1 MAIRVLS
8 LLVISLLS
16 GCASLGLY
24 KGLAMPTCNGP
35 VTAPAFR
42 TGACMTGAEYDA
54 ARKKELSNG
63 R

>member
-1 MAIRVLS
+1 MAILAFS
-8 LLVISLLS
+8 LVVVSLLS

-24 KGLAMPTCNGP
+24 KGLAMATCNGP
-35 VTAPAFR
+35 VTSPQFR

-54 ARKKELSNG
+54 ARKKELNTP

>member
-1 MAIRVLS
+1 MAILALS
-8 LLVISLLS
+8 LVVFSLLA

-24 KGLAMPTCNGP
+24 KGLAMATCNGP
-35 VTAPAFR
+35 VTSPQFR

-54 ARKKELSNG
+54 ARKKELNTP